1 MKYILTVILL
11 LLFVP
16 IMAQS
21 PKENIPV
28 DNPVNTE
35 EIREDPEPFEDVD
48 VNEAENLETDEEEED
63 VPEALDIDDT
73 DDNSDEFY
81 YVEKDLG
88 NTIINLV
95 KAFHGDDTITG
106 FIVEPSTL
114 VTVKNE
120 QLYDVSVKKGNQVWT
135 VLPRTGEVVFYM
147 DFSNIEE
154 REKAKE
160 QGDKKLLFQKA
171 IEFLNQKGI
180 SLVGYKIDI
189 ENVLWS
195 VGAYEWTFENKVND
209 KHEGFEQVQNI
220 TIDISPIN
228 NKICYFEKDINPTF
242 SLSEEV
248 TTDPEELVKTTMG
261 FFTEEEINTAKLM
274 FSGSDPYYEENLEKV
289 VITVFVMGEDD
300 AKNTYLFSYDAYGK
314 QLVEISPL
322 QETILP
328 EDVKAKAEEYKS
340 KTPNVLQ
347 PPLSVQPYAPLTAEE
362 QKALV
367 PTKAELEYIL
377 IKKDVKSKNKTY
389 DAKYFAKYN
398 DSDDIYFIIKNNKK
412 FIFRVGS
419 PWCLVDNVIKD
430 MKGSF
435 NVVKRK
441 VEIPE
446 NFKLE

>member
-1 MKYILTVILL
+1 MKYIFTVILL

-48 VNEAENLETDEEEED
+48 FNEAENLETDEEEED

-120 QLYDVSVKKGNQVWT
+120 QLYDVSVKKGSQVWT

-160 QGDKKLLFQKA
+160 QGDKKILFQKA

-180 SLVGYKIDI
+180 SLVGYDIDI
-189 ENVLWS
+189 ENVIWN
-195 VGAYEWTFENKVND
+195 VGAYEWTFENKVNQE
-209 KHEGFEQVQNI
+209 HEGFEQVQNI
-220 TIDISPIN
+220 TVDISPIN
-228 NKICYFEKDINPTF
+228 NKICYFEKDINPTL
-242 SLSEEV
+242 SLSEKV

-261 FFTEEEINTAKLM
+261 FFTEEEINSAKLM
-274 FSGSDPYYEENLEKV
+274 VLGSEPYYDSETEKV
-289 VITVFVMGEDD
+289 IITVFVMGEDD
-300 AKNTYLFSYDAYGK
+300 AKNTYLFIYDAYGK
-314 QLVEISPL
+314 QLIDITPL
-322 QETILP
+322 QESVLP
-328 EDVKAKAEEYKS
+328 EDVIKIS
-340 KTPNVLQ
+340 KRYSTGCF
-347 PPLSVQPYAPLTAEE
+347 E
-362 QKALV
+362 KALCSLDNRR
-367 PTKAELEYIL
+367 TKSLSL
-377 IKKDVKSKNKTY
+377 H
-389 DAKYFAKYN
+389 
-398 DSDDIYFIIKNNKK
+398 
-412 FIFRVGS
+412 
-419 PWCLVDNVIKD
+419 
-430 MKGSF
+430 
-435 NVVKRK
+435 KRR
-441 VEIPE
+441 IGIHSC
-446 NFKLE
+446 

>member
-1 MKYILTVILL
+1 MKYIFTVILL

-21 PKENIPV
+21 PEENIPV

-73 DDNSDEFY
+73 DENSDEFY

-88 NTIINLV
+88 NAIINLV
-95 KAFHGDDTITG
+95 KAFQGDDTLTG

-120 QLYDVSVKKGNQVWT
+120 ELFDVSLKKGDQVWT
-135 VLPRTGEVVFYM
+135 VLPRTGEVVLYM

-195 VGAYEWTFENKVND
+195 VGAYEWTFENKVNE

-248 TTDPEELVKTTMG
+248 TTDPDELVKTTMG

-314 QLVEISPL
+314 QLVEITPL
-322 QETILP
+322 QETVLP

-340 KTPNVLQ
+340 KTPNVIQ

-362 QKALV
+362 QKALN
-367 PTKAELEYIL
+367 PSKEEIEYIL
-377 IKKDVKSKNKTY
+377 LKSPKKATSETS
-389 DAKYFAKYN
+389 YN
-398 DSDDIYFIIKNNKK
+398 IKNYKK
-412 FIFRVGS
+412 LKGSEDIWTTTKDGKNYIYREGS
-419 PWCLVDNVIKD
+419 PWRLENNNIQD
-430 MKGSF
+430 MGGSF
-435 NVVKRK
+435 RVEKNKVV
-441 VEIPE
+441 IP
-446 NFKLE
+446 NK